1 MISFHWAWLLMAT
14 IVIVAVILANNL
26 GAFKPNDKYGVKT
39 GFGCLIIIV
48 GLLIAAVIGGIFIW

>member
-1 MISFHWAWLLMAT
+1 MAT

-39 GFGCLIIIV
+39 GFGCLIIIA